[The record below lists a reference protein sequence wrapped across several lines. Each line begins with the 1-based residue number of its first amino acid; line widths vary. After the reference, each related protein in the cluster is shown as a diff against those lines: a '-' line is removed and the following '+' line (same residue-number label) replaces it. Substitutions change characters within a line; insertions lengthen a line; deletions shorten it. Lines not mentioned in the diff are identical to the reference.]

1 MEQLY
6 QILKTLAAHRVRFVV
21 IGNLGA
27 SLHGANVLTMDA
39 DVACGRGRE
48 NRERLMAALKELR
61 ARYRLVGGVKGKRV
75 QTKAPDLLR
84 AQEIWNLTTKHGD
97 LDLLY
102 APAGGGYEYLVEGAI
117 GVDVGDGW
125 IVLAASLDDIIASKE
140 LAGRPKDHQVLP
152 ELRWFRDQRR
162 EDRDGQ

>member
-6 QILKTLAAHRVRFVV
+6 HILKTLAAHRVRFVV

-39 DVACGRGRE
+39 DVACARGRE

-61 ARYRLVGGVKGKRV
+61 ARYRLAGGVKGKRV

-84 AQEIWNLTTKHGD
+84 AQEVWNLTTKHGD
-97 LDLLY
+97 
-102 APAGGGYEYLVEGAI
+102 YEDLVEGAI

-125 IVLAASLDDIIASKE
+125 IVLAASLGDIIASKE
-140 LAGRPKDHQVLP
+140 LAGRPKDHRVLP
-152 ELRWFRDQRR
+152 ELRWFRDQWR
-162 EDRDGQ
+162 EERDRQ